1 MLILIISV
9 NCLSFRVRKTH
20 LLVKRDD
27 LKSSSTHFVCYD
39 ALLKES
45 KRLVSQ

>member
-27 LKSSSTHFVCYD
+27 LRVQVRILSVYD
-39 ALLKES
+39 ALLTES